1 VVLDG
6 SDIYHMMSKVYV
18 VRVISFA
25 NCNSCNLLP
34 ISSGVGS
41 SVFFRRA
48 VVSRCWEER
57 RREGGVE
64 GRGRRKGGKEE
75 EREGGRKRGREG
87 EREG

>member
-1 VVLDG
+1 MVGVV
-6 SDIYHMMSKVYV
+6 
-18 VRVISFA
+18 SFA

-41 SVFFRRA
+41 SVFFRYA

-57 RREGGVE
+57 G
-64 GRGRRKGGKEE
+64 
-75 EREGGRKRGREG
+75 REGGRDGGKEGRRGREGGRERGREKKREGGREG

>member
-1 VVLDG
+1 MVLDG

-18 VRVISFA
+18 VGVVSFA

-41 SVFFRRA
+41 SVFFRYA

-57 RREGGVE
+57 G
-64 GRGRRKGGKEE
+64 
-75 EREGGRKRGREG
+75 REGGREGGRSKLHVY
-87 EREG
+87 RDNFPYDSKSNTH